1 MSQKLLGT
9 NEILGAFASQVS
21 DEQLKA
27 AIDSIAVEVNLA
39 KNTDNEVHLALPY
52 YSVNEQVSSF
62 IPLDDE
68 ALEEIAGGEIA
79 GTLAMAIIG
88 CTAVGLG
95 IAGGVTGIGI
105 AASK

>member
-1 MSQKLLGT
+1 MSQKVIGT
-9 NEILGAFASQVS
+9 NEILGAFASQIS
-21 DEQLKA
+21 NEQIKKVM
-27 AIDSIAVEVNLA
+27 DSVAVEVNFA
-39 KNTDNEVHLALPY
+39 NNTDNEVHLALPY
-52 YSVNEQVSSF
+52 YSVNEQAPTF
-62 IPLDDE
+62 ISLDDE
-68 ALEEIAGGEIA
+68 ALENIAGGEIA